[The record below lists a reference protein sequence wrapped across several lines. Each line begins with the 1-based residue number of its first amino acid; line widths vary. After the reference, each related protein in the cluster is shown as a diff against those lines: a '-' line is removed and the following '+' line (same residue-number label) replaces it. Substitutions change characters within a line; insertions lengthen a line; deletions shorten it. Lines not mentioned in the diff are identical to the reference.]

1 MKAAVKFEYREG
13 KIVRILHMFLAEIQH
28 LAGRFFEKR
37 PVTAYLVLTLAA
49 PLLLL
54 LAVALVALLV
64 SVPYLLLR

>member
-1 MKAAVKFEYREG
+1 
-13 KIVRILHMFLAEIQH
+13 MFLAEIQH
-28 LAGRFFEKR
+28 LAGRFSEKH

-64 SVPYLLLR
+64 SVPYLLLH